1 VKLVSYDRS
10 GRTRLGV
17 VLPNHIVDLVTAAQK
32 YAAATQ
38 DSVPLEAFADMAAF
52 LSATNGVVA
61 TAQKVVEWI
70 QEHDLDAN
78 TIELDSADITVPLAR
93 PGKIIC
99 AGLNYA
105 DHCREQGVDLP
116 ESPVLFSKFTTSLLP
131 HGGQITWSPEI
142 TQQVDFEAELAV
154 IIGRE
159 ARYVKEAAAMDY
171 VAAYTIINDVSAR
184 DVQFADG
191 QWIRGKSFDTFCPIG
206 PYAVTAAAIADP
218 HDLAI
223 KCRVN
228 GQTMQDSNTGEMIF
242 KIPYLIEYISHFCTL
257 QPGDIISTGTPHG
270 VGVFRDPQVFL
281 KPGDVVE
288 VEVEKIGVLRNTVS

>member
-1 VKLVSYDRS
+1 MKLANYRHS
-10 GRTRLGV
+10 GHSRLGV
-17 VLPNHIVDLVTAAQK
+17 AGPDYIVDLAAAAEK
-32 YAAATQ
+32 YAAVTG
-38 DSVPLEAFADMAAF
+38 SNVPLEAFTDVAAF
-52 LSATNGVVA
+52 IRAGNDVVE
-61 TAQKVVEWI
+61 TAQRVVEWA
-70 QEHDLDAN
+70 QDNDPVAYTTDLN
-78 TIELDSADITVPLAR
+78 SADIGLPLAK

-99 AGLNYA
+99 VGLNYA

-116 ESPVLFSKFTTSLLP
+116 ERPILFCKFTTALLP
-131 HGGQITWSPEI
+131 HEGKITWSPEI

-159 ARYVKEAAAMDY
+159 ARYVKESTAMDH

-191 QWIRGKSFDTFCPIG
+191 QWVRGKSFDTFCPIG
-206 PYAVTAAAIADP
+206 PYVVTADAIADP
-218 HDLAI
+218 HALAI
-223 KCRVN
+223 QCRVN

-242 KIPYLIEYISHFCTL
+242 RIPYLIEYISHFCTL
-257 QPGDIISTGTPHG
+257 EPGDIISTGTPHG

-288 VEVEKIGVLRNTVS
+288 VEIEEIGVLRNTVA

>member
-1 VKLVSYDRS
+1 MKLVSYHHL
-10 GRTRLGV
+10 GLTRLGV
-17 VLPNHIVDLVTAAQK
+17 VGPDHIVDLATAAEK

-38 DSVPLEAFADMAAF
+38 HSVPLDAFADVATFISAA
-52 LSATNGVVA
+52 NGVVE
-61 TAQKVVEWI
+61 TAQKVVDWVQDNGLE
-70 QEHDLDAN
+70 AY
-78 TIELDSADITVPLAR
+78 TIELDSADIRLPLAK

-105 DHCREQGVDLP
+105 DHCREHGFDLP
-116 ESPVLFSKFTTSLLP
+116 KRPVLFSKFTTSLLP
-131 HGGQITWSPEI
+131 HRGEITWSPEI

-159 ARYVKEAAAMDY
+159 ARYVKEATAMDH

-206 PYAVTAAAIADP
+206 PYAVTADAIADP

-223 KCRVN
+223 QCRVN
-228 GQTMQDSNTGEMIF
+228 GQSMQNSNTGEMIF

-270 VGVFRDPQVFL
+270 VGVFREPQVFL

-288 VEVEKIGVLRNTVS
+288 VEIEGIGVLRNTVA

>member
-1 VKLVSYDRS
+1 MKLVSYDHS
-10 GRTRLGV
+10 GHTRLGV
-17 VLPNHIVDLVTAAQK
+17 VLPDHIVDLVTAAEK

-38 DSVPLEAFADMAAF
+38 DSVPSGAFADMAAF
-52 LSATNGVVA
+52 LGAANGLVE
-61 TAQKVVEWI
+61 TAQKVVDWAQDNGPEAYTT
-70 QEHDLDAN
+70 D
-78 TIELDSADITVPLAR
+78 LDSADIGLPLAK

-116 ESPVLFSKFTTSLLP
+116 ERPVLFSKFTTALLP
-131 HGGQITWSPEI
+131 HKGEITWSPEI
-142 TQQVDFEAELAV
+142 TQKVDFEAELAV

-159 ARYVKEAAAMDY
+159 ARYVKEAAAMEH

-206 PYAVTAAAIADP
+206 PYAVTADAIADP

-223 KCRVN
+223 QCRVN

-288 VEVEKIGVLRNTVS
+288 VEIEGIGVLRNTVV